1 MCIKKICLLI
11 CLAMHF
17 PMSAQKLT
25 VDGMKSTNDLSAS
38 QYRRKDLAGEAC
50 ALVKVQLA
58 ITGHHL
64 KVMSFSPWNT
74 SLESIGCI

>member
-17 PMSAQKLT
+17 PMSAQELT
-25 VDGMKSTNDLSAS
+25 VKEMKATNDLSAS
-38 QYRRKDLAGEAC
+38 QYRRKDLSGEAC

-58 ITGHHL
+58 TADVDFDGNQ
-64 KVMSFSPWNT
+64 KV
-74 SLESIGCI
+74 